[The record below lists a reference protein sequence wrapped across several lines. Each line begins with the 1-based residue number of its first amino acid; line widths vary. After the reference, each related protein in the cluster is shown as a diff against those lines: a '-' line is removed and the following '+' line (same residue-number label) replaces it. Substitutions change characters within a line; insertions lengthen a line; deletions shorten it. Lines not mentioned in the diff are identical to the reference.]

1 MYALDT
7 LFVASE
13 RTPLEEIITCLLR
26 AVSQGSLPASVRFP
40 VRVKLVFR
48 APVPAYIRDSASP
61 FSAQSS
67 LWCAQRELAC
77 NHSRWTRPR
86 NCSIAL
92 RERMSWTKL
101 VRSKLY
107 QKQSTTNKKY
117 LNLRYQSRQFVLNTP
132 CCSVILSPVEA
143 SVNVNPKRSI

>member
-13 RTPLEEIITCLLR
+13 RTPLEEIIPCLLKGT
-26 AVSQGSLPASVRFP
+26 SQGGLPASVRFP

-67 LWCAQRELAC
+67 LWCAQRALAC

-92 RERMSWTKL
+92 RERISCMKL

-107 QKQSTTNKKY
+107 QKKSKRNKY
-117 LNLRYQSRQFVLNTP
+117 DLNLRYQSRQFVLNTP
-132 CCSVILSPVEA
+132 CCSVMISLVEA
-143 SVNVNPKRSI
+143 SVNVNPKRSM